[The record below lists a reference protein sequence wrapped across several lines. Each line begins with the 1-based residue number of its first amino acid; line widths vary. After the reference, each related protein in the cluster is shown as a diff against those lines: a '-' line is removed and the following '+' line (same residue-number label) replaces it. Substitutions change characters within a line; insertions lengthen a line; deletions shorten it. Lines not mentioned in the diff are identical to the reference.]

1 MPKMQGKQS
10 NRKNREYQ
18 NQLVQPD
25 RYWVTLKLTPILH
38 RPLFKVTIQRDIKG
52 EDMKRLMLFFTAIF
66 VIFLI
71 GLFTLIQ
78 TDEFANSKPIHEAGS
93 NNNVVINS
101 DFDETFPLWTFHCRI
116 LEGRYQKN
124 FSDLK
129 NSYPRFAVSN
139 PFVLMDLIHPVEC
152 PDLTLKLYPEEGP
165 ALKNSFDYQ
174 NDIYP
179 DMLDDDPL
187 ECCA

>member
-1 MPKMQGKQS
+1 
-10 NRKNREYQ
+10 
-18 NQLVQPD
+18 
-25 RYWVTLKLTPILH
+25 
-38 RPLFKVTIQRDIKG
+38 VTIQRVIKG
-52 EDMKRLMLFFTAIF
+52 EDMKRLMLFSTAIF

-71 GLFTLIQ
+71 GLFTLILA
-78 TDEFANSKPIHEAGS
+78 DELANSKPILEAGS
-93 NNNVVINS
+93 NNNDIVINS
-101 DFDETFPLWTFHCRI
+101 DFDETFPLWIFHCRL
-116 LEGRYQKN
+116 LEGKYQKK